1 MPSKKKGLMGKL
13 LRMNARWFL
22 GALICTLVCVVTDYL
37 SPLIVA
43 ETLDRYLGNQESVLP
58 PILLRLMPVLSDR
71 AYIVERLYLVGLL
84 IILLSLII
92 KPILSIALLAAIA
105 GVCYFAYQGNLG
117 VSVQSFIQG
126 VLQSIQDLLGRA
138 IAWVR
143 SAPQI
148 HLP

>member
-22 GALICTLVCVVTDYL
+22 GALVCTLVCVVTDYL

-58 PILLRLMPVLSDR
+58 PFLLRLMPVLSDR

-84 IILLSLII
+84 IILINLVN
-92 KPILSIALLAAIA
+92 
-105 GVCYFAYQGNLG
+105 GVASYFKGR
-117 VSVQSFIQG
+117 
-126 VLQSIQDLLGRA
+126 LQSIAGENVAKPGRKRA
-138 IAWVR
+138 TWY
-143 SAPQI
+143 SAVPPTSTPPAAS
-148 HLP
+148 LPCS